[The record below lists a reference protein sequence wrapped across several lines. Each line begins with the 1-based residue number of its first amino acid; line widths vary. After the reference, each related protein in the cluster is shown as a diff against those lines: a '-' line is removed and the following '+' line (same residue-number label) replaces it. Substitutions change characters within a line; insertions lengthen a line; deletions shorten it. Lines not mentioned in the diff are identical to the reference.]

1 MTVRA
6 ALCDAFS
13 LAVSRAR
20 IAARGVA
27 VAVAAPPTAMATMT
41 TTTTI
46 GGAPIDA
53 AAITAVAA
61 TRDAP
66 PPDASGPALRHASQ
80 GLRCGDF
87 HAGRDFN
94 RARWDPVASNCFLDD
109 RPWHAVDA
117 LARACVRGV
126 SSSGTEPT
134 PTTLGEALS
143 MPDARV
149 DDAFGAATLD
159 GNKKQRPG
167 RATYKARVWYHGPS
181 FAGFAWNAATDNA
194 GTTTWTPGSWSVSRA
209 LTHAWAPLLDK
220 ETRPIASAGRT
231 DRGVHAVASAVSF
244 WTKRLDVDVEDI
256 ERAVANSPPGRVG
269 ALRVTH
275 VTSAPHSFHATF
287 SATYRRYVYVVPKR
301 QLFREARTP
310 RATIDVE
317 VANRALQRLV
327 DRGDVDMYAYARA
340 TPEGKSTNVRF
351 VVARAFER
359 TIDVGGDDAVEDQA
373 EDAMS
378 RANRRSRSAVTRE
391 RAIRAEDGDGA
402 IASASVSSPST
413 MDVIVIE
420 LVADRFLRKLVR
432 CLVST
437 TMREAAN
444 FAGDDDVLLNIAAT
458 RDRRAVA
465 PPAPPGGLF
474 FAGVSYSNDFEATR
488 GS

>member
-27 VAVAAPPTAMATMT
+27 VAVAAPPPTATMT

-126 SSSGTEPT
+126 SSSGTEST